1 MLNNMKGVMRLL
13 ESRDIELELKGMH
26 ELLVAFYNIL
36 YNQLSHLKFTEDLNL
51 EYENDTL
58 YSRDKVKSVLL
69 KELSAAGNLINEIEN
84 HINLFHDWDDE
95 DWD

>member
-1 MLNNMKGVMRLL
+1 MLNYMKGVMRLL

-26 ELLVAFYNIL
+26 ELVVAFRDIISDK
-36 YNQLSHLKFTEDLNL
+36 LSHLKFTEDLNL

-69 KELSAAGNLINEIEN
+69 KEVSAADNLINEIEN
-84 HINLFHDWDDE
+84 HIDLFHDWD
-95 DWD
+95 

>member
-1 MLNNMKGVMRLL
+1 MLNDMKGVMRLL
-13 ESRDIELELKGMH
+13 ESHDTELELKGMH
-26 ELLVAFYNIL
+26 ELLIAFRNIL
-36 YNQLSHLKFTEDLNL
+36 SDKLSHLKFTEDLNI

-69 KELSAAGNLINEIEN
+69 KEVSTANNLINEIEN